1 MSLRELSRWSLASP
15 QAEPCLAPH
24 QSRMVPRTLLVLP
37 RLYLGVV
44 FAVAVYAK
52 LTAPGGFP
60 KTLAG
65 FLGGFAMQSG
75 FAWYK
80 TFLSAVVLPHID
92 VFAYLVIAG
101 ELTVAVCMLLGIA
114 TRAAALVAILLLANY
129 LSTKGFPLWAPASND
144 TADIVLAVT
153 VFFGAAGRT
162 LGFDRVLHERFPNFF
177 AW

>member
-1 MSLRELSRWSLASP
+1 
-15 QAEPCLAPH
+15 
-24 QSRMVPRTLLVLP
+24 MVPRTLLVLP

-52 LTAPGGFP
+52 LTAPGGFQ

-65 FLGGFAMQSG
+65 FLGGFVMQSG

-80 TFLSAVVLPHID
+80 AFVSAVVLPHVDI
-92 VFAYLVIAG
+92 FAYLVMAG

-114 TRAAALVAILLLANY
+114 TRAAALVAMLLLANY
-129 LSTKGFPLWAPASND
+129 LCGKGLPVWAPASND
-144 TADIVLAVT
+144 TADIVLAIV
-153 VFFGAAGRT
+153 VFVGAAGRT
-162 LGFDRVLHERFPNFF
+162 LGFDRVLHERFPKFF